1 MFLASSITIGCLG
14 TLGAHSRDEG
24 MSVAETKKASLAPW
38 VNLVSILPRL
48 QGSCHTSVCSKSP
61 RGRCGWSP
69 HGFHTLQAASVTTR
83 LPTEGA
89 VSCRREP
96 REGIIQAAAKAK
108 ERPLRWSVC
117 AGCVLGYSASCTR
130 LKECF
135 SPSHLDAV
143 PSFNRYLL
151 AVCQGLGSSA

>member
-1 MFLASSITIGCLG
+1 MVTIWVSHLAGCICD
-14 TLGAHSRDEG
+14 HQ
-24 MSVAETKKASLAPW
+24 ASNGQSW
-38 VNLVSILPRL
+38 
-48 QGSCHTSVCSKSP
+48 
-61 RGRCGWSP
+61 
-69 HGFHTLQAASVTTR
+69 
-83 LPTEGA
+83 
-89 VSCRREP
+89 SCRREP
-96 REGIIQAAAKAK
+96 GEGIIQAAAKAK
-108 ERPLRWSVC
+108 GRPLRWSVC